1 MCISCTHSFW
11 HCLIAFVNY
20 FGRVSEHDSYG
31 NYLFQPGGSPYHTIH
46 QVDMSLEGWNYPMLK
61 QNRSNSWS
69 DSLDDFKFTST
80 IVEHT
85 EINDTDSE
93 KSVK

>member
-1 MCISCTHSFW
+1 
-11 HCLIAFVNY
+11 
-20 FGRVSEHDSYG
+20 
-31 NYLFQPGGSPYHTIH
+31 
-46 QVDMSLEGWNYPMLK
+46 MSLEGWNCPMLK

-85 EINDTDSE
+85 EFNDTDSE
-93 KSVK
+93 KSVT

>member
-1 MCISCTHSFW
+1 
-11 HCLIAFVNY
+11 
-20 FGRVSEHDSYG
+20 
-31 NYLFQPGGSPYHTIH
+31 
-46 QVDMSLEGWNYPMLK
+46 MSLEGWNYPMLK

-69 DSLDDFKFTST
+69 DSLDDFRFTSS

-85 EINDTDSE
+85 EVYDSDSE